1 MEDLSFLFVSHCNSS
16 FRLWIGA
23 EKKGGDFTAITYHV
37 MASAAAVKN
46 HSQSLG
52 VLMPEFRFYY

>member
-52 VLMPEFRFYY
+52 VLL